1 MLVGTYS
8 MANSYECRFTE
19 KVSYSGHTDKTPNK
33 TQKVNMRV
41 IYRVSG
47 NDLLTRPAG
56 TNTTYPARF
65 TSKHLDR
72 KGDLYYFFRSS
83 TGYFYALSEDMSEA
97 IEVTPSGKTVLHA
110 YCTPI
115 Y

>member
-1 MLVGTYS
+1 MIVGTLA

-19 KVSYSGHTDKTPNK
+19 KVSYSGHNDQTPNK
-33 TQKVNMRV
+33 TQKVNMKV

-56 TNTTYPARF
+56 TNTTYSARF

-72 KGDLYYFFRSS
+72 RGELYYFFRSNI
-83 TGYFYALSEDMSEA
+83 GYLYALSDDMSYA
-97 IEVTPSGKTVLHA
+97 LEVTPSGKTVLHA
-110 YCTPI
+110 HCTSI